1 MMWWSR
7 TTASTGRRHILCPA
21 GRDYQ
26 SLVNGLLML
35 VSNQTDAGL
44 VRLYGYGDQASAMRA
59 MDQACAEVTMQDP
72 LGAYLVDYV
81 TYDCVESA
89 GCYEITVKI
98 AYQKTPAQLRALVNA
113 TTAGALQELLETAL
127 QEEKTELAVKIGY
140 MDRSAEEVSAQVAQI
155 MEEKGMAAEDWSVR
169 YYPDEGEVGDAR
181 IVEITWQPPSL
192 PLPGAL
198 PRTAGSSGGRFFPR
212 TKRRLQPCGRRL
224 VFHMVSAG
232 KICFTP
238 CVVGT
243 QPVQCPPPSIPAE
256 AGITRRP
263 QERRKRLS
271 RLGGGARQ
279 KAKEKSEK
287 GLDNFGKVC

>member
-1 MMWWSR
+1 MEK
-7 TTASTGRRHILCPA
+7 RHAAALLLAVQLSFPGCSAVLERSYDVVEPHNSQYWEDGTSSA
-21 GRDYQ
+21 LRAEDYQ

-181 IVEITWQPPSL
+181 IVEITWQPPSP

-198 PRTAGSSGGRFFPR
+198 PEPQD
-212 TKRRLQPCGRRL
+212 L
-224 VFHMVSAG
+224 
-232 KICFTP
+232 
-238 CVVGT
+238 
-243 QPVQCPPPSIPAE
+243 PAD
-256 AGITRRP
+256 AF
-263 QERRKRLS
+263 S
-271 RLGGGARQ
+271 
-279 KAKEKSEK
+279 
-287 GLDNFGKVC
+287 

>member
-7 TTASTGRRHILCPA
+7 TTASTGRTSSALRA
-21 GRDYQ
+21 EDYQ

-169 YYPDEGEVGDAR
+169 YYPDEGEVGMRALWRSPGSRRRRRCLGRCPNRR
-181 IVEITWQPPSL
+181 IFR
-192 PLPGAL
+192 
-198 PRTAGSSGGRFFPR
+198 RTLF
-212 TKRRLQPCGRRL
+212 L
-224 VFHMVSAG
+224 
-232 KICFTP
+232 
-238 CVVGT
+238 
-243 QPVQCPPPSIPAE
+243 
-256 AGITRRP
+256 
-263 QERRKRLS
+263 
-271 RLGGGARQ
+271 
-279 KAKEKSEK
+279 
-287 GLDNFGKVC
+287 

>member
-1 MMWWSR
+1 MEK
-7 TTASTGRRHILCPA
+7 RHAAALLLAVLLSFPGCSAVLERSYAVVEPHNSQYWEDGTSSA
-21 GRDYQ
+21 LRAEDYQ

-127 QEEKTELAVKIGY
+127 QE
-140 MDRSAEEVSAQVAQI
+140 
-155 MEEKGMAAEDWSVR
+155 
-169 YYPDEGEVGDAR
+169 
-181 IVEITWQPPSL
+181 
-192 PLPGAL
+192 
-198 PRTAGSSGGRFFPR
+198 
-212 TKRRLQPCGRRL
+212 
-224 VFHMVSAG
+224 
-232 KICFTP
+232 
-238 CVVGT
+238 
-243 QPVQCPPPSIPAE
+243 
-256 AGITRRP
+256 
-263 QERRKRLS
+263 
-271 RLGGGARQ
+271 
-279 KAKEKSEK
+279 
-287 GLDNFGKVC
+287 